1 MNSPRRTIAIA
12 SNGTLGL
19 KGTVSTHF
27 GHCRSWVF
35 VTVAEEEILE
45 VRTLANPFEHE
56 HSCSSVAAFL
66 AKQGADVVLAGGLG
80 RNAHG
85 HLLSLGV
92 EAVSGFRGGVEES
105 LRAWMQGALPGPIL
119 CEHHGQHESDPPGAK
134 SQRRS

>member
-1 MNSPRRTIAIA
+1 MNVPKRIVAIA

-35 VTVAEEEILE
+35 VTVEEGEILD

-56 HSCSSVAAFL
+56 HSCSEVAAFL
-66 AKQGADVVLAGGLG
+66 FEQGANVVLAGGLG

-85 HLLSLGV
+85 HLLSRGV
-92 EAVSGFRGGVEES
+92 EAVSGFSGGVEEA
-105 LRAWMQGALPGPIL
+105 LRDWMRGIVPGPSL
-119 CEHHGQHESDPPGAK
+119 CEHHQSEI
-134 SQRRS
+134 R

>member
-1 MNSPRRTIAIA
+1 MESPRTIAIA

-19 KGTVSTHF
+19 KGTVSKHF

-35 VTVAEEEILE
+35 VAVANDEILE

-56 HSCSSVAAFL
+56 HSCSSVAKFL
-66 AKQGADVVLAGGLG
+66 AEQGAEVVLAGGLG

-92 EAVSGFRGGVEES
+92 EAVSGFTGEVEES
-105 LRAWMQGALPGPIL
+105 LRAWMRGALPGQIL
-119 CEHHGQHESDPPGAK
+119 CEHHGQREADRPGAK